1 MAIDPGAVEAYEK
14 HAGDLI
20 AYATVLVGPT
30 DAEDVVAD
38 AMLRV
43 FTSNRWSRVRD
54 GRGYLFRCVLNQAAG
69 SRRRRAVGAEKERRT
84 WERRADEY
92 PMPSDD
98 VGMLDALSVQE
109 RAAIYLTYWED
120 LAPRDVAAALGISEG
135 AVRRYLARARAKLRE
150 VLTHAH

>member
-14 HAGDLI
+14 HSGDLI

-30 DAEDVVAD
+30 EAEDVVAD

-54 GRGYLFRCVLNQAAG
+54 ERGYLFRCVLNQAA
-69 SRRRRAVGAEKERRT
+69 STRRRRAVGRDKERQT
-84 WERRADEY
+84 WEERVDAAPETVDEL
-92 PMPSDD
+92 
-98 VGMLDALSVQE
+98 GALAALSVQE

-120 LAPRDVAAALGISEG
+120 LAPRDVATALGISEG

-150 VLTHAH
+150 VLTHA